1 MFRVDCAVAANLKM
15 KLMTEAMMEA
25 ARMHTKVREE
35 MKAMGRDHHREMIAI
50 GERKTMRKAMMV
62 PARKR
67 ANMMWEQILRM
78 LMMVVSVE
86 GRAIVAPD
94 KSSSNIIWTILNQ

>member
-15 KLMTEAMMEA
+15 KLMTEAMTEA
-25 ARMHTKVREE
+25 ARIHTKVRDEI
-35 MKAMGRDHHREMIAI
+35 KAMGNDHHREKMAN
-50 GERKTMRKAMMV
+50 GERKAIRKAMMV

-67 ANMMWEQILRM
+67 ANMMCEQILRM

-94 KSSSNIIWTILNQ
+94 KSSSNIIWTMLNQ